1 MFYRFALAASLC
13 LASSFAQAETQPLT
27 CGGIPANSTAAS
39 LAKTYGAANVVTQ
52 SVAGAEG
59 AEVKTTV
66 IFPKD
71 KSKRLIVF
79 WKDESA
85 RKGIDSL
92 IVRRDDKAN
101 PTNWEI
107 AGLTLASTLADIEK
121 ANGKSFQL
129 SGFGWDYGGFVNEWN
144 GGKLEKLAGGCRLI
158 LRLEPGKDANPD
170 ATDKVSGD
178 ARFTSSDPNMKAAK
192 PQLVELTLAYPD

>member
-1 MFYRFALAASLC
+1 MFYRFALAASFC
-13 LASSFAQAETQPLT
+13 LVSSFAYAETQPLT

-52 SVAGAEG
+52 KVAGAEG

-71 KSKRLIVF
+71 KAKRLIVF
-79 WKDESA
+79 WKDETA

-101 PTNWEI
+101 PTSWEI
-107 AGLTLASTLADIEK
+107 AGLTLSSTLADIEK
-121 ANGKSFQL
+121 ANGKSFKL
-129 SGFGWDYGGFVNEWN
+129 SGFGWDYGGFVTEWN

-158 LRLEPGKDANPD
+158 VRLEPGNDANPD
-170 ATDKVSGD
+170 AADKVAGD
-178 ARFTSSDPNMKAAK
+178 ATFSSSDPNVKAAK
-192 PQLVELTLAYPD
+192 PQLVELHLAYPE